1 MCNLIGMSKGKAQ
14 WRDRKNQLAV
24 EVDLLRHL
32 HRQYSEKD
40 VLREELAQSKR
51 SLSDL
56 RGRYNTDLTIMH
68 NAFDKAT
75 IQNSELRRQQ
85 GSGSKMADYEREEM
99 VKMMEN
105 GAVERG
111 QLEAEVESLKARVRK
126 LETEAELHELQ
137 NKVDNSPGGDMPLG
151 KAEWRKTYKA
161 LAFHLHPDKND
172 NAGED
177 EPTTKAFKALNLL
190 NEFYTK

>member
-1 MCNLIGMSKGKAQ
+1 MLKGKAQ
-14 WRDRKNQLAV
+14 WRDRRNQLTAD
-24 EVDLLRHL
+24 VDLLRHL
-32 HRQYSEKD
+32 HRQYSDKD
-40 VLREELAQSKR
+40 ELQEELAQSRR

-56 RGRYNTDLTIMH
+56 RGRYKTDLTIMH
-68 NAFDKAT
+68 NAYDKAT

-99 VKMMEN
+99 VKMMEK

-111 QLEAEVESLKARVRK
+111 QLEAEVESLKVRVRK
-126 LETEAELHELQ
+126 LETEAELHE

>member
-1 MCNLIGMSKGKAQ
+1 MAG
-14 WRDRKNQLAV
+14 D
-24 EVDLLRHL
+24 VDLLRHL
-32 HRQYSEKD
+32 QRQYNEKD
-40 VLREELAQSKR
+40 ELREELAQSKR

-56 RGRYNTDLTIMH
+56 RGRYKTDLTMMH

-75 IQNSELRRQQ
+75 MQNSELRRQQ
-85 GSGSKMADYEREEM
+85 GSGSKMTDYEREEM
-99 VKMMEN
+99 VKMMEE

-137 NKVDNSPGGDMPLG
+137 NKVDKAPGGDMPWG
-151 KAEWRKTYKA
+151 KAEWRRTYKA
-161 LAFHLHPDKND
+161 LALLLHPDKNG

-177 EPTTKAFKALNLL
+177 EPTTKAFKVATVL